1 MVAATTKKSA
11 LEKVQIKAPSKK
23 VAAAAAAA
31 AAAVVAAA
39 AASKRPDSDIGRGD
53 SRIHRLLR
61 RHAIQ
66 SADSAAFEELRVIGR
81 AIVNQLLLGA
91 ALVTTAHSHMMID
104 VGDVREAAQHTL
116 GVRVAGA
123 TDLAY
128 PVKDV
133 KALTDKQ
140 KAVRANRL
148 ANLQRG
154 RDVSKAKKAAAAA
167 AAARRRA
174 EGAARRSESKVK
186 IEVFARSV
194 YARARTFGTRAPP
207 TEMPKSTPPVAAT
220 IAKKTVKK
228 STTGRRQRRRTDSDG
243 EEVGD
248 EQGNCRRA
256 ARGEAH
262 RGDEEAA
269 GGGAGGA
276 RRGGGG
282 ACECDEG
289 ANERPRRRRR
299 RRCRYW

>member
-1 MVAATTKKSA
+1 VSLLRRARAAEAVFAHAHTLDTTMGKHAKSDSTKPAVVAATTTKKSA
-11 LEKVQIKAPSKK
+11 LGKVQIKAPSKK

-39 AASKRPDSDIGRGD
+39 AASKRPDSDIGLGD

-116 GVRVAGA
+116 GVRVAGV

-154 RDVSKAKKAAAAA
+154 RDVTKAKKAAAAA
-167 AAARRRA
+167 AAAA
-174 EGAARRSESKVK
+174 EQK
-186 IEVFARSV
+186 
-194 YARARTFGTRAPP
+194 APP
-207 TEMPKSTPPVAAT
+207 VVAK
-220 IAKKTVKK
+220 AK
-228 STTGRRQRRRTDSDG
+228 
-243 EEVGD
+243 
-248 EQGNCRRA
+248 
-256 ARGEAH
+256 
-262 RGDEEAA
+262 
-269 GGGAGGA
+269 
-276 RRGGGG
+276 
-282 ACECDEG
+282 
-289 ANERPRRRRR
+289 
-299 RRCRYW
+299 